1 MWTLQFHSQQQQ
13 MTVKNVYSC
22 GQTRWIVC
30 VSGVKVMLYCALW
43 TWLASWLATMQIRAW
58 NKKHPGALQKEALMS
73 FIWRCITSLSVQSHV
88 YLLYTDPKGRRKLA
102 SVSRFSKTTVRLNG
116 AQIETSQLIFWE
128 KRTAFSDEISSMSE
142 TAKFTRPNWVL
153 EETSET
159 KE

>member
-1 MWTLQFHSQQQQ
+1 MINLNIFNINYLSLLALCEHYNFTPNSSRWQWKMSTAAGSS
-13 MTVKNVYSC
+13 KPA

-102 SVSRFSKTTVRLNG
+102 SVSRFS
-116 AQIETSQLIFWE
+116 
-128 KRTAFSDEISSMSE
+128 
-142 TAKFTRPNWVL
+142 
-153 EETSET
+153 
-159 KE
+159 